1 MEMEE
6 VIGTENLVKRYGK
19 VKALNNLNV
28 QVEKG
33 SLVGLLG
40 PNGSGKSTFMRLA
53 SGQSRPTSG
62 EVYVKGMRPGVE
74 TKKIISYSPEENHLY
89 SWMKVKEAVSFFKDF
104 FLSFDD
110 EKTWS
115 MLEFMKL
122 PPDRYISELSKGMA
136 ARLKLALALSWSAE
150 LVLLDE
156 PLSGIDPA
164 SREKITHGILME
176 FGKGEGTMVITTHIV
191 DEIEPLL
198 NRVIFL
204 KEGEVF
210 LEGEPDQL
218 REQYGYS
225 LDQIFR
231 RELA

>member
-1 MEMEE
+1 MKE
-6 VIGTENLVKRYGK
+6 IIRTENLSKRYGR
-19 VKALNNLNV
+19 VRALNNLNI
-28 QVEKG
+28 QVERG

-40 PNGSGKSTFMRLA
+40 PNGSGKSTFMRLTA
-53 SGQSRPTSG
+53 GQSRPSSG
-62 EVYVKGMRPGVE
+62 AIYIKGMRPGME
-74 TKKIISYSPEENHLY
+74 TKKITSYSPEENHLY

-104 FLSFDD
+104 FPSFNE

-122 PPDRYISELSKGMA
+122 PPDRYISSLSNGMA
-136 ARLKLALALSWSAE
+136 ARLKLALSLGWGSE

-164 SREKITHGILME
+164 SREKITQGILME
-176 FGKGEGTMVITTHIV
+176 FGKGEGTMVIATHIV

-204 KEGEVF
+204 REGEVF

>member
-1 MEMEE
+1 MEE
-6 VIGTENLVKRYGK
+6 IIRTENLVKRYGR
-19 VKALNNLNV
+19 VKALNNLNIWI
-28 QVEKG
+28 EKG

-53 SGQSRPTSG
+53 AGQSRPTSG
-62 EVYVKGMRPGVE
+62 AVYVKGMVPGVE
-74 TKKIISYSPEENHLY
+74 TKRLVSYSPEENHLY
-89 SWMKVKEAVSFFKDF
+89 SWMKVKEVVSFFKDIFPF
-104 FLSFDD
+104 FEE

-115 MLEFMKL
+115 MLDFMKL
-122 PPDRYISELSKGMA
+122 PPDRYISGLSKGMV
-136 ARLKLALALSWSAE
+136 ARLKLAMALSWGAE
-150 LVLLDE
+150 VVLLDE

-164 SREKITHGILME
+164 SREMITQGILMD
-176 FGKGEGTMVITTHIV
+176 FKKGENAMVITTHNV
-191 DEIEPLL
+191 DEIELLL

-204 KEGEVF
+204 KEGELY

-218 REQYGYS
+218 REKYGYS